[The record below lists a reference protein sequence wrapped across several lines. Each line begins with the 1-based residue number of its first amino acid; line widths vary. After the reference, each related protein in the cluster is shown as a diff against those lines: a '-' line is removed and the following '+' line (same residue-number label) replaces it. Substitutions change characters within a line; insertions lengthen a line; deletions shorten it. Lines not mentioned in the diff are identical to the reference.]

1 MARYPRDRAGK
12 SVRILVTGGTGF
24 VGRPV
29 VDLLVRQ
36 GHDLL
41 VVTRDPERGAACWPS
56 ASFVDARESS
66 LSHRGAMSRFAPD
79 TFLHMAWEGLPD
91 YSPAV
96 SCRNL
101 ELGFHF
107 LSLALSAG
115 ARRLVGVGT
124 CLEYGPCLGPQAE
137 VDAPLELPET
147 FPQAKIATHALL
159 RSASQQADL
168 EYRWARPFYIY
179 GPGQREASLMPSAL
193 RAARAGTPMQ
203 LRDPGVALDFVHV
216 DDVARGVATL
226 TTDPGPSGAFNLG
239 SGIAFSTQWVADTV
253 FAEASG
259 GSRTHGQDVEAPK
272 AAGWWADIAL
282 IESAYGWR
290 PTTDIHHG
298 ILELVASGVG

>member
-1 MARYPRDRAGK
+1 M
-12 SVRILVTGGTGF
+12 RILVTGGTGF

-29 VDLLVRQ
+29 VNLLDHQ

-41 VVTRDPERGAACWPS
+41 IVTRNPERSAACWPR
-56 ASFVDARESS
+56 ASFVDAHESTPTQS
-66 LSHRGAMSRFAPD
+66 EAMSRFAPD

-91 YSPAV
+91 YSPVV

-115 ARRLVGVGT
+115 VRRLVGVGT
-124 CLEYGPCLGPQAE
+124 CLEYGDCLGPQAE

-168 EYRWARPFYIY
+168 EYRWARPFFVY
-179 GPGQREASLMPSAL
+179 GPGQRETSLMPSAL
-193 RAARAGTPMQ
+193 RAALAGTAMELKEQ
-203 LRDPGVALDFVHV
+203 AVALDFIHV
-216 DDVARGVATL
+216 DDVARGIATL

-239 SGIAFSTQWVADTV
+239 SGISYSTQWVADMV

-259 GSRTHGQDVEAPK
+259 VGRTDRQDVEVHK
-272 AAGWWADIAL
+272 VAGWWADTAL
-282 IESAYGWR
+282 MESSYGWR
-290 PTTDIHHG
+290 PSTDIHHG
-298 ILELVASGVG
+298 IRELVASGVG

>member
-1 MARYPRDRAGK
+1 MARFRHDGVGQ

-66 LSHRGAMSRFAPD
+66 VKQSETMSRFGPD

-101 ELGFHF
+101 ELSFHF

-124 CLEYGPCLGPQAE
+124 CLEYGTCLGPQAE

-193 RAARAGTPMQ
+193 RAARAGAPMQ
-203 LRDPGVALDFVHV
+203 LRDEGVALDFVHV
-216 DDVARGVATL
+216 DDVARGIATL

-239 SGIAFSTQWVADTV
+239 SGIAYSTQWIADTV

-259 GSRTHGQDVEAPK
+259 GSHPDGQDWEARE
-272 AAGWWADIAL
+272 AGGWWADIAL
-282 IESAYGWR
+282 IESSYGWR
-290 PTTDIHHG
+290 PTTDILHG
-298 ILELVASGVG
+298 IRELVASGVG

>member
-1 MARYPRDRAGK
+1 VARFRRDRAGQ

-29 VDLLVRQ
+29 VDLLERQ

-66 LSHRGAMSRFAPD
+66 LSHSETMSSFAPD

-124 CLEYGPCLGPQAE
+124 CLEYGTCLGPQAE

-159 RSASQQADL
+159 RSAAHQADL

-179 GPGQREASLMPSAL
+179 GPGQRETSLMPSAL

-203 LRDPGVALDFVHV
+203 MRDQGVALDFVHV
-216 DDVARGVATL
+216 DDVARGLATL

-239 SGIAFSTQWVADTV
+239 SGIAYSTQWVADTV

-259 GSRTHGQDVEAPK
+259 GSRPDGQDVGTRTD
-272 AAGWWADIAL
+272 AGWWADIAL
-282 IESAYGWR
+282 MESSYGWR
-290 PTTDIHHG
+290 PSTDIRRG
-298 ILELVASGVG
+298 IRELVASGVS

>member
-1 MARYPRDRAGK
+1 MARFRRDGVGQ
-12 SVRILVTGGTGF
+12 SVRIIVTGGTGF

-29 VDLLVRQ
+29 VEMLVRQ

-41 VVTRDPERGAACWPS
+41 VVTRDPERAAACWPS
-56 ASFVDARESS
+56 ASLIDARESS
-66 LSHRGAMSRFAPD
+66 LRQSDTMSRFAPD

-96 SCRNL
+96 TCRNL

-107 LSLALSAG
+107 LSLALGAG

-124 CLEYGPCLGPQAE
+124 CLEYGTCLGPQAE
-137 VDAPLELPET
+137 VDAPLELTET

-179 GPGQREASLMPSAL
+179 GPGQREASLIPSAL
-193 RAARAGTPMQ
+193 RAARAGAPMQ
-203 LRDPGVALDFVHV
+203 LRDQGVALDFVHV
-216 DDVARGVATL
+216 DDVARGIATL
-226 TTDPGPSGAFNLG
+226 TTEPGPSGAFNLG
-239 SGIAFSTQWVADTV
+239 SGIAYSTQWIADTV

-259 GSRTHGQDVEAPK
+259 GSRPDGQDGEARE
-272 AAGWWADIAL
+272 AAGWWADTTL
-282 IESAYGWR
+282 MESSYGWR

-298 ILELVASGVG
+298 IRGLVASGVG

>member
-1 MARYPRDRAGK
+1 
-12 SVRILVTGGTGF
+12 
-24 VGRPV
+24 
-29 VDLLVRQ
+29 
-36 GHDLL
+36 
-41 VVTRDPERGAACWPS
+41 
-56 ASFVDARESS
+56 
-66 LSHRGAMSRFAPD
+66 
-79 TFLHMAWEGLPD
+79 
-91 YSPAV
+91 
-96 SCRNL
+96 
-101 ELGFHF
+101 
-107 LSLALSAG
+107 
-115 ARRLVGVGT
+115 
-124 CLEYGPCLGPQAE
+124 
-137 VDAPLELPET
+137 
-147 FPQAKIATHALL
+147 
-159 RSASQQADL
+159 
-168 EYRWARPFYIY
+168 
-179 GPGQREASLMPSAL
+179 
-193 RAARAGTPMQ
+193 MQ

>member
-1 MARYPRDRAGK
+1 M
-12 SVRILVTGGTGF
+12 
-24 VGRPV
+24 
-29 VDLLVRQ
+29 
-36 GHDLL
+36 
-41 VVTRDPERGAACWPS
+41 
-56 ASFVDARESS
+56 SS
-66 LSHRGAMSRFAPD
+66 FAPD

-124 CLEYGPCLGPQAE
+124 CLEYGTCLGPQAE

-159 RSASQQADL
+159 RSASQQAGL

-179 GPGQREASLMPSAL
+179 GPGQREGSLMPSAL
-193 RAARAGTPMQ
+193 RAARAGTHMQ
-203 LRDPGVALDFVHV
+203 MRDQGVALDFVHV
-216 DDVARGVATL
+216 DDVARGIATL
-226 TTDPGPSGAFNLG
+226 TTDAGPSGAFNLG
-239 SGIAFSTQWVADTV
+239 SGIAYSTQWVADTV

-259 GSRTHGQDVEAPK
+259 GSRPDGQDVGARTD
-272 AAGWWADIAL
+272 AGWWADIAL
-282 IESAYGWR
+282 MESSYGWR
-290 PTTDIHHG
+290 PSTDIRGG
-298 ILELVASGVG
+298 IRELVAAGVG

>member
-1 MARYPRDRAGK
+1 
-12 SVRILVTGGTGF
+12 
-24 VGRPV
+24 
-29 VDLLVRQ
+29 
-36 GHDLL
+36 
-41 VVTRDPERGAACWPS
+41 
-56 ASFVDARESS
+56 
-66 LSHRGAMSRFAPD
+66 MSRFSPD
-79 TFLHMAWEGLPD
+79 TFLHMAWESLPD

-124 CLEYGPCLGPQAE
+124 CLEYGTCRGPQAE

-193 RAARAGTPMQ
+193 RAARAGTPMK
-203 LRDPGVALDFVHV
+203 LRDQGVALDFVHV
-216 DDVARGVATL
+216 YDVARGIATL

-239 SGIAFSTQWVADTV
+239 SGIAHSTQWVADTV
-253 FAEASG
+253 FAEASV
-259 GSRTHGQDVEAPK
+259 GSPTAAQDVEARK

-282 IESAYGWR
+282 MELYYGWR
-290 PTTDIHHG
+290 PITDIHDG
-298 ILELVASGVG
+298 IREFVASGVS